1 MRYRIKILGINKI
14 NIIKNFI
21 FYIFFIIVI
30 SNPSYSQQSLF
41 SKTGPNAKALGEDNN
56 FQVCKV
62 YRDYWTRTE
71 CRVGNFSGVEKVI
84 NHITRYII
92 PSKDPLNFKNQQSPQ
107 TELIKKV
114 DEYIS
119 KYSVMAFLVI
129 KNGEIVLERY
139 QYDRKPDMTF
149 RAMSMSKTFTAMLVG
164 IAHQKGFIKSLD
176 DKVSNYWSEIKVSPY
191 GDVTIKELLR
201 MASGVDSGAYDSSK
215 AGNHQ
220 AFVELYKQENLS
232 QPSKFNEYLN
242 NIKSNGVKGKFRYLD
257 QDTEVLARVLV
268 KATNKN
274 ITTLT
279 SEWLWQPMGGKEV
292 GKWIYAETDNIE
304 IGSSGLN
311 ASLYDYGR
319 FGVLLAN
326 DGKYKNN
333 QVIPLNFLIDAT
345 DIKKTPQSH
354 IGLNSSNAFQ
364 YGYGYQTWIQPNKE
378 RTFCALGHF
387 GQIIC
392 VQPSSKIVMVQVA
405 AEGHDAW
412 RNSFGSMGGALNSLW
427 ENVLKDLGGSVE

>member
-1 MRYRIKILGINKI
+1 LGINKI

-41 SKTGPNAKALGEDNN
+41 SQTGPNAKSFGEDNN
-56 FQVCKV
+56 YGDC
-62 YRDYWTRTE
+62 RDAFGHWKKSE
-71 CRVGNFSGVEKVI
+71 CRIFNLSQTVK
-84 NHITRYII
+84 TLDYA
-92 PSKDPLNFKNQQSPQ
+92 PSRSIVPSADPLNLNFMKNPP
-107 TELIKKV
+107 TELIQKV
-114 DEYIS
+114 DTYIS
-119 KYSVMAFLVI
+119 KHPAMGLLVI
-129 KNGEIVLERY
+129 KNGEIVVERY
-139 QYDRKPDMTF
+139 QYGRKSDMIF
-149 RAMSMSKTFTAMLVG
+149 RGFSMSKTFTAMLVG

-176 DKVSNYWSEIKVSPY
+176 DKVSVYWSEIKDSPY
-191 GDVTIKELLR
+191 GDATIKELLR
-201 MASGVDSGAYDSSK
+201 MASGVESGGYE
-215 AGNHQ
+215 AGNSTIW
-220 AFVELYKQENLS
+220 AVLFKRENLS

-242 NIKSNGVKGKFRYLD
+242 NIKSNGVKGKFRYSD
-257 QDTEVLARVLV
+257 PDTEVLSRVLV

-279 SEWLWQPMGGKEV
+279 SEWLWQPMGGRGV
-292 GKWIYAETDNIE
+292 GKWLYSSTDNIE
-304 IGSSGLN
+304 TGAGGLI
-311 ASLYDYGR
+311 ASLNDYGR

>member
-1 MRYRIKILGINKI
+1 
-14 NIIKNFI
+14 
-21 FYIFFIIVI
+21 
-30 SNPSYSQQSLF
+30 
-41 SKTGPNAKALGEDNN
+41 
-56 FQVCKV
+56 
-62 YRDYWTRTE
+62 
-71 CRVGNFSGVEKVI
+71 
-84 NHITRYII
+84 
-92 PSKDPLNFKNQQSPQ
+92 
-107 TELIKKV
+107 
-114 DEYIS
+114 
-119 KYSVMAFLVI
+119 MAFLVI

-176 DKVSNYWSEIKVSPY
+176 DKVSNYWSEIKDSPY

-201 MASGVDSGAYDSSK
+201 MASGAESG
-215 AGNHQ
+215 GHQ
-220 AFVELYKQENLS
+220 AENSTLWPVLFKRENSS
-232 QPSKFNEYLN
+232 QPGKLNEYLN
-242 NIKSNGVKGKFRYLD
+242 NFKSNGVKGKFRYAD
-257 QDTEVLARVLV
+257 QDTEVLTRVLA

-279 SEWLWQPMGGKEV
+279 SEWLWEPMGGRGV
-292 GKWIYAETDNIE
+292 GKWLYSSTDNIE
-304 IGSSGLN
+304 QGSAGFI
-311 ASLYDYGR
+311 ASMIDYGR

-333 QVIPLNFLIDAT
+333 QVIPLNFLTDAT

-405 AEGHDAW
+405 AGDNDSW
-412 RNSFGSMGGALNSLW
+412 RNSFDSMGGALNSLW
-427 ENVLKDLGGSVE
+427 ENVLKDLGGSVD

>member
-1 MRYRIKILGINKI
+1 LGINKI
-14 NIIKNFI
+14 NIIKNFT

-41 SKTGPNAKALGEDNN
+41 SQTGPNAKSFGEDNN
-56 FQVCKV
+56 YGDC
-62 YRDYWTRTE
+62 RDAFGHWKKSE
-71 CRVGNFSGVEKVI
+71 CRIFNLSQTVKTLDYAPSRSIV
-84 NHITRYII
+84 
-92 PSKDPLNFKNQQSPQ
+92 PSKDPINFNFMKNPPTQ
-107 TELIKKV
+107 LIQKV
-114 DEYIS
+114 DVYIS
-119 KYSVMAFLVI
+119 KYPAMGLLVI
-129 KNGEIVLERY
+129 KNGEIVVERY
-139 QYDRKPDMTF
+139 QYGRKSDMIF
-149 RAMSMSKTFTAMLVG
+149 RGFSMSKTFTAMLVG

-176 DKVSNYWSEIKVSPY
+176 DKVSIYWSEIKDSPY
-191 GDVTIKELLR
+191 GDATIKELLR
-201 MASGVDSGAYDSSK
+201 MASGVESGGYE
-215 AGNHQ
+215 AGNSTIW
-220 AFVELYKQENLS
+220 AVLFKRENLS

-242 NIKSNGVKGKFRYLD
+242 NIKSNGVKGKFRYSD
-257 QDTEVLARVLV
+257 PDTEVLSRVLV

-279 SEWLWQPMGGKEV
+279 SEWLWQPMGGRGV
-292 GKWIYAETDNIE
+292 GKWLYSSTDNIE
-304 IGSSGLN
+304 TGAGGLI
-311 ASLYDYGR
+311 ASLNDYGR

-354 IGLNSSNAFQ
+354 IGISYGNAFQ

-405 AEGHDAW
+405 AGDNDAW
-412 RNSFGSMGGALNSLW
+412 RNSFGNMGGALNSLW
-427 ENVLKDLGGSVE
+427 ENVLKDLGGSVD